1 MMAGF
6 STLPITVDLLLLLE
20 LVELGRG
27 SGGLL
32 LRLLA
37 VPAAL
42 VVVDV
47 QDAVY
52 WTNER

>member
-6 STLPITVDLLLLLE
+6 STLPITVDLLLLE